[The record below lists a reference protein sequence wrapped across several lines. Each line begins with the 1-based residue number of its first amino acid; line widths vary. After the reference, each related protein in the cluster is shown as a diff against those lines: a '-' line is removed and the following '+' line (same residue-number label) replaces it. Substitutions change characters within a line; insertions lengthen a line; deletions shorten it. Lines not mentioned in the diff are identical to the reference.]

1 MPETKSTVDELTI
14 GRLAAR
20 AGVGVETVRY
30 YQREGLIDEP
40 PRPRTGYRR
49 YPAAT
54 LARLGFIQRAK
65 GLGFS
70 LAEIRELLTLGDGC
84 CGQTQALAERKLAL
98 VRAKQ
103 RDLAAMAEALA
114 GALAACQVNPD
125 DAACPLVQA
134 LTDQSDPETTDA

>member
-1 MPETKSTVDELTI
+1 MAPMARIPAISEELTI

-20 AGVGVETVRY
+20 AGVGVETIRY

-40 PRPRTGYRR
+40 PKPVSGYRR
-49 YPAAT
+49 YPAAS
-54 LARLGFIQRAK
+54 LARLRFILRAK

-84 CGQTQALAERKLAL
+84 CGQTQSLAERKLAL

-103 RDLAAMAEALA
+103 RQLAAMATALED
-114 GALAACQVNPD
+114 ALAACHDNPD

-134 LTDQSDPETTDA
+134 LNDDPENP